1 VRDRDGGL
9 EPMQDVSH
17 FIRHLTRI
25 ERFRVYSRPARA
37 DAVRAFL
44 RQRWSPLA
52 GADAV

>member
-1 VRDRDGGL
+1 MHR
-9 EPMQDVSH
+9 VSH

-25 ERFRVYSRPARA
+25 ERFRVYARPQRA

-52 GADAV
+52 ESPAVTS